1 MAKEINYGVDAKN
14 KMINGINK
22 VANAVE
28 ITIGP
33 KGKCVA
39 IQGGFNVPDI
49 TRDGAT
55 VAKSIDLK
63 DPIENMGAQLVKKAA
78 QRTEE
83 LAGDGTSS
91 TAILTKELISKGQKY
106 SISSDQINLN
116 EVKQGMDTAVKL
128 ITDYIKDHS
137 ISVDGDLEKIR
148 KVSTISAN
156 NDPEVGDLIVSCMEK
171 VGQDGVITADVS
183 SGLDTT
189 IDVVQGLKIDRGW
202 ASPHF
207 ITSPEEGKCIME
219 DVKVLIVGEKLSNI
233 PQIVNILE
241 EIAKNGSPLLII
253 CDDID
258 EIVLTTLVMNVLR
271 GALRCCVVK
280 GIDYG
285 DARKNLMEDISVAV
299 GAQYICPEYGINV
312 SDATIDYLGVAKKVV
327 VSKDSCIIYEGQ
339 GDEEQIK
346 ERLEIL
352 KKRYE
357 DPNISDYE
365 KTKFQKR
372 ISGLSG
378 GIGIIKAGGASEVEK
393 TNKKA
398 TIEDAILASKSA
410 ISEGVVSGGGSLFYK
425 IYKNKENFLKLIES
439 QTVDVQL
446 GFKIVFESLPIIVKT
461 IAKNAGFNGDT
472 IAFRLDEIYNSENTL
487 KEKNNKEEFF
497 GFNAKNNTFGNL
509 IEMGILDSAKVLRV
523 SLENAVSA
531 ASMCLL
537 TECTIT
543 EELIDNNNNNCCNCN
558 K

>member
-116 EVKQGMDTAVKL
+116 EVKQGMVL
-128 ITDYIKDHS
+128 ECIINDYLSFIILLFGLFCVTGN

-148 KVSTISAN
+148 KVATISAN

-365 KTKFQKR
+365 KTK
-372 ISGLSG
+372 
-378 GIGIIKAGGASEVEK
+378 
-393 TNKKA
+393 
-398 TIEDAILASKSA
+398 
-410 ISEGVVSGGGSLFYK
+410 
-425 IYKNKENFLKLIES
+425 
-439 QTVDVQL
+439 
-446 GFKIVFESLPIIVKT
+446 
-461 IAKNAGFNGDT
+461 
-472 IAFRLDEIYNSENTL
+472 
-487 KEKNNKEEFF
+487 
-497 GFNAKNNTFGNL
+497 
-509 IEMGILDSAKVLRV
+509 
-523 SLENAVSA
+523 
-531 ASMCLL
+531 
-537 TECTIT
+537 
-543 EELIDNNNNNCCNCN
+543 
-558 K
+558 